1 MFFQVGVY
9 LPSPFF
15 SHGQLY
21 VACSRV
27 TDPEGLKILIAGDD
41 DKENLPEGITDN
53 IVYHEI
59 FQGGIE
65 SDPTAPHLRLPQV
78 PRI

>member
-1 MFFQVGVY
+1 M
-9 LPSPFF
+9 PKPFF

-27 TDPEGLKILIAGDD
+27 TNPEGLRILIEEVE
-41 DKENLPEGITDN
+41 DKENSPSGLTN
-53 IVYHEI
+53 NVVYHEI
-59 FQGGIE
+59 FQDAGPKDTTPL
-65 SDPTAPHLRLPQV
+65 SRPLPPV